1 MPHFELFE
9 LLTHMLL
16 VTFLGLYLITLLQWY
31 DYKITRVLIRHHKR
45 WWHVVYFAIPFF
57 MYHMVSSE
65 YFWIFFYFA
74 VLPSYVVWY
83 KKLSKPV
90 VFTWRVKRYFMIL
103 IGLALFGDF
112 LVQISPDTTTYPL
125 FFPLALAVMGSVGI
139 ERFLFLS
146 FKKDAIAKLERMK
159 KMKVIAITGSYGKT
173 SMKNFV
179 VQLLSSKYRVYAT
192 PGNVN
197 TLGGVIRDINQ
208 DLPND
213 TEIYVVEAGARERG
227 DIYAIAQLVHPHAVI
242 VGKVGP
248 QHIEYFKTLD
258 NIILTKMELIHSDR
272 LEKAFI
278 HRSVT
283 QEPHDRVSF
292 FGENISN
299 VSSHLNGM
307 SFDLSIGEDNY
318 SFHTKVLG
326 SFQAINIEAAIL
338 MAKYFKIDMSHIVEK
353 VAALNPVPHRL
364 EKIDTGAKVIL
375 DDSYNGN
382 LEGMLEAI
390 DIASEYEGRKVIV
403 TPGLIEST
411 EDANIQLA
419 QRINE
424 VFDVVIITGTLNS
437 NILDG
442 IIHKPF
448 KLVLKDKSHMEK
460 MLGSVTKDGDLILF
474 ANDAPSFI

>member
-1 MPHFELFE
+1 MPYSELFE
-9 LLTHMLL
+9 FVTHLLL
-16 VTFLGLYLITLLQWY
+16 VTFLGFYLITLLQWY

-45 WWHVVYFAIPFF
+45 WWHVIYFAIPFF
-57 MYHMVSSE
+57 MYHMVSD

-74 VLPSYVVWY
+74 VVPSYIVWY

-103 IGLALFGDF
+103 IGLTLFGDF
-112 LVQISPDTTTYPL
+112 LVHLSPATNTYPL
-125 FFPLALAVMGSVGI
+125 FFPLALAVMGSVAI
-139 ERFLFLS
+139 ERFLFLA
-146 FKKDAIAKLERMK
+146 FKKEAIAKLERMR

-197 TLGGVIRDINQ
+197 TLGGIIKDINQ
-208 DLPND
+208 ELPND

-227 DIYAIAQLVHPHAVI
+227 DIFAIAQLVQPHAVMI
-242 VGKVGP
+242 GKVGP

-272 LEKAFI
+272 LQKAFI
-278 HRSVT
+278 HRSMT
-283 QEPHDRVSF
+283 QEPHEKVSF

-299 VSSHLNGM
+299 VTSHLDGM
-307 SFDLSIGEDNY
+307 NFDLTIGEDKY

-338 MAKYFKIDMSHIVEK
+338 MAKYFKIDMNNIVEK
-353 VAALNPVPHRL
+353 VAQLQPVPHRL
-364 EKIDTGAKVIL
+364 EKIDTGTKVIL

-390 DIASEYEGRKVIV
+390 EIASEYKGRKVIV

-411 EDANIQLA
+411 EDANIELA
-419 QRINE
+419 QRIND

-437 NILDG
+437 KLLDG

-448 KLVLKDKSHMEK
+448 KLVLQDKSHMEK

>member
-1 MPHFELFE
+1 MPYLDLFYF
-9 LLTHMLL
+9 LTHMLT
-16 VTFLGLYLITLLQWY
+16 VTVLGFYLITLLQWY
-31 DYKITRVLIRHHKR
+31 DYKITRVVLRHHKR
-45 WWHVVYFAIPFF
+45 WWHVIYFALPFF
-57 MYHMVSSE
+57 MYHIVGE
-65 YFWIFFYFA
+65 YYWIFFYFA
-74 VLPSYVVWY
+74 VLPSYFAWY
-83 KKLSKPV
+83 RKLDKPL
-90 VFTWRVKRYFMIL
+90 VFTWRVKRFFIIML
-103 IGLALFGDF
+103 GLALFGDF
-112 LVQISPDTTTYPL
+112 LVQLSESTSTYSLFLPL
-125 FFPLALAVMGSVGI
+125 FLAVLGSTLV
-139 ERFLFLS
+139 ENFLFLA
-146 FKKDAIAKLERMK
+146 FKKEAIAKVERMK

-197 TLGGVIRDINQ
+197 TLGGVIKNINQ

-258 NIILTKMELIHSDR
+258 NIILTKMELIHSNR

-283 QEPHDRVSF
+283 DEPHDKVSF
-292 FGENISN
+292 FGDNISN
-299 VSSHLNGM
+299 VTSHLDGM
-307 SFDLSIGEDNY
+307 GFDLKVGEENY

-326 SFQAINIEAAIL
+326 SFQSINIEAAIL
-338 MAKYFKIDMSHIVEK
+338 MAKYFKIPMDSMVEK
-353 VAALNPVPHRL
+353 VAELEAVPHRL
-364 EKIDTGAKVIL
+364 EKIETGTKTIL

-390 DIASEYEGRKVIV
+390 DLAEEYDGRKVIV
-403 TPGLIEST
+403 TPGLVEST
-411 EDANIQLA
+411 EEANTELA
-419 QRINE
+419 KRINE

-437 NILDG
+437 QLLDG

-448 KLVLKDKSHMEK
+448 KLVLKDKAHMEK
-460 MLGSVTKDGDLILF
+460 MLGSATKDGDLILF